1 MKVAVTGATG
11 IVGRFVVARL
21 RAEGVAIRAL
31 VRPSSDRS
39 GLRGDLETIVG
50 DMTDSDTLTALVD
63 GMDAVFIA
71 RMSTHPGAT
80 AVAKARTDSGFGARI
95 FSRAWN

>member
-21 RAEGVAIRAL
+21 QAQGAAIRAL

-39 GLRGDLETIVG
+39 GLPGEFEYIVG
-50 DMTDSDTLTALVD
+50 DMTDSDALTALVE
-63 GMDAVFIA
+63 GMDGVVHCAYEHA
-71 RMSTHPGAT
+71 TGAL
-80 AVAKARTDSGFGARI
+80 
-95 FSRAWN
+95 SRW